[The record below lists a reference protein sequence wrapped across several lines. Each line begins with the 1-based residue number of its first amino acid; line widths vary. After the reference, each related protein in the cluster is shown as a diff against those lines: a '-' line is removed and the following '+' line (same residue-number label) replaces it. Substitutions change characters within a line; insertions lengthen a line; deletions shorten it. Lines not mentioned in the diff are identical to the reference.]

1 MKQYLRVIIYLIVAI
16 ANFGSHAGAYEDFF
30 IAINR
35 DDDRAVARLLERGFD
50 PNSRDPQGQT
60 GLILALRDDA
70 GRVAE
75 ALLKSPQLDLEVA
88 NGSGETALMMAAL
101 RGRVDWM
108 QRLLARGA
116 AVHKEGWAPV
126 HYAASSAE
134 PKAVQLLLDR
144 GAPVEALSP
153 TKNTPLMMAARYG
166 AEGSVELLLA
176 RGASLAP
183 KNDRN
188 LDAIDMAR
196 NSGREFL
203 VERLEKNVKR

>member
-1 MKQYLRVIIYLIVAI
+1 
-16 ANFGSHAGAYEDFF
+16 
-30 IAINR
+30 
-35 DDDRAVARLLERGFD
+35 
-50 PNSRDPQGQT
+50 
-60 GLILALRDDA
+60 
-70 GRVAE
+70 VAE
-75 ALLKSPQLDLEVA
+75 ALWKSPQLDLDALNASDE
-88 NGSGETALMMAAL
+88 NALMMAAL

-116 AVHKEGWAPV
+116 AVHKDGWSPI
-126 HYAASSAE
+126 HYAATGPE

-176 RGASLAP
+176 RGASVAP

-188 LDAIDMAR
+188 LDAVDMAR

-203 VERLEKNVKR
+203 VERLEKSVKR

>member
-1 MKQYLRVIIYLIVAI
+1 MKQYLRYLSYLVVALCFS
-16 ANFGSHAGAYEDFF
+16 AVNAGAYEDFF
-30 IAINR
+30 AAVNR
-35 DDDRAVARLLERGFD
+35 DDDRTVAALLLRGFD

-60 GLILALRDDA
+60 GLIRALRDDSQ
-70 GRVAE
+70 RVAE
-75 ALLKSPQLDLEVA
+75 ALWKSSQLDLDA
-88 NGSGETALMMAAL
+88 RNGSEETALMMAAL
-101 RGRVDWM
+101 RGRLDWM

-116 AVHKEGWAPV
+116 APHKDGWAPI
-126 HYAASSAE
+126 HYAASGPE
-134 PKAVQLLLDR
+134 PKAVELLLDR
-144 GAPVEALSP
+144 GAPIEALSP

-176 RGASLAP
+176 RGASVLP

-203 VERLEKNVKR
+203 VERLEKSVKR

>member
-1 MKQYLRVIIYLIVAI
+1 MKQYLRKIAYLFVTI
-16 ANFGSHAGAYEDFF
+16 ASFGVYGGAYEDFF
-30 IAINR
+30 VAVNR
-35 DDDRAVARLLERGFD
+35 GDDRTVARLLERGFD

-60 GLILALRDDA
+60 ALILALRDDA
-70 GRVAE
+70 PRVAE
-75 ALLKSPQLDLEVA
+75 ALWKSPQLDLGVA
-88 NGSGETALMMAAL
+88 NANGETALMIAAL

-108 QRLLARGA
+108 ERLLARGA
-116 AVHKEGWAPV
+116 AVHKDGWAPI

-134 PKAVQLLLDR
+134 PKAVRLLLDR

-166 AEGSVELLLA
+166 AEGSVELLLV
-176 RGASLAP
+176 RGASLSP
-183 KNDRN
+183 KNERN

>member
-1 MKQYLRVIIYLIVAI
+1 MKHYFKNFIYLVVMI
-16 ANFGSHAGAYEDFF
+16 ASCGVRAGAYEDFF
-30 IAINR
+30 VAVNR
-35 DDDRAVARLLERGFD
+35 DDDRAVTRLLERGFD
-50 PNSRDPQGQT
+50 PNSRDTQGQT

-70 GRVAE
+70 QRVAE
-75 ALLKSPQLDLEVA
+75 ALWKSPQLELDAA
-88 NGSGETALMMAAL
+88 NANGETALMIAAL

-116 AVHKEGWAPV
+116 SVHKDGWAPI
-126 HYAASSAE
+126 HYAASSTE
-134 PKAVQLLLDR
+134 PKTVQLLLDR

-166 AEGSVELLLA
+166 AEGSVEVLLA

>member
-1 MKQYLRVIIYLIVAI
+1 MNRYLQYLVYLIVALSFST
-16 ANFGSHAGAYEDFF
+16 ARAGAYEDFF
-30 IAINR
+30 AAVNR
-35 DDDRAVARLLERGFD
+35 DDDRTIAALLQRGFD

-60 GLILALRDDA
+60 GLILAMRDESQ
-70 GRVAE
+70 RVAE
-75 ALLKSPQLDLEVA
+75 ALWKSPQLDLDARNASDE
-88 NGSGETALMMAAL
+88 NALMMAAL

-116 AVHKEGWAPV
+116 AVHKDGWSPI
-126 HYAASSAE
+126 HYAATGPE

-176 RGASLAP
+176 RGASVAL

-188 LDAIDMAR
+188 LDAIDLAR

-203 VERLEKNVKR
+203 VERLEKSVKR

>member
-70 GRVAE
+70 GRVAD

>member
-1 MKQYLRVIIYLIVAI
+1 MNRYLQCLVYLIVTLSFSTAR
-16 ANFGSHAGAYEDFF
+16 AGAYEDFF
-30 IAINR
+30 AAVNR
-35 DDDRAVARLLERGFD
+35 DDDRTIAALLQRGFD

-60 GLILALRDDA
+60 GLILAMRDESQ
-70 GRVAE
+70 RVAE
-75 ALLKSPQLDLEVA
+75 ALWKSPQLDLDARNASDE
-88 NGSGETALMMAAL
+88 NALMMAAL

-116 AVHKEGWAPV
+116 AVHKDGWSPI
-126 HYAASSAE
+126 HYAATGPE

-176 RGASLAP
+176 RGASVAP

-188 LDAIDMAR
+188 LDAVDMAR

-203 VERLEKNVKR
+203 VERLEKSVKR